1 VRTLRRAGTESG
13 AKEPGEDKIS
23 RVACRIF
30 RERGYHQTS
39 MRDIASA
46 LGWQPSALY
55 YYYPSKED
63 LLFSIMDAA
72 VSGLTEMVRDQIVP
86 ESSPAERLRQ
96 AVTAHVTVI
105 ADHLDELSVFL
116 HEMKSM
122 EDPKR
127 REVLIAKRSRYEHIY
142 RDIIHEGIASGE
154 FRSVDPRLARFMILS
169 ACNWLYNWYKP
180 EGSYR
185 PEDIATSFCDMLLG
199 GLCPCPSRATDGSAT
214 EI

>member
-1 VRTLRRAGTESG
+1 VSALRRAGSTD
-13 AKEPGEDKIS
+13 KEPGEEKVS
-23 RVACRIF
+23 RVACSIF
-30 RERGYHQTS
+30 RRRGYHQTS

-63 LLFSIMDAA
+63 LLFAIMDNA
-72 VSGLTEMVRDQIVP
+72 VSGLTEMVRERIDP
-86 ESSPAERLRQ
+86 ADPPAERLRQ
-96 AVTAHVTVI
+96 AVTAHITVV

-142 RDIIHEGIASGE
+142 RDIIHDGIAAGD
-154 FRSVDPRLARFMILS
+154 FRPVDPRLARFMILS
-169 ACNWLYNWYKP
+169 ACNWLYSWYRP
-180 EGSYR
+180 DGPYR
-185 PEDIATSFCDMLLG
+185 PEDIAAAFCDMLLG
-199 GLCPCPSRATDGSAT
+199 GLQPGAAQ
-214 EI
+214 